1 MKNKAKEIG
10 SIVKERVQNAQKQFS
25 GFEDEVQKFVSHV
38 QEKFLNTP
46 MESVKRVDDLLQAI
60 AVRDFVEKVR
70 AIEMFKQGAEVRK
83 EILDRFGLVAEKDLE
98 ALRNELTQLR
108 ADVDT
113 LSKKRPDVTKAAFD
127 RLTRRVA
134 KLDKAPA
141 GEAKQTPAKK
151 TTKKTTTK

>member
-1 MKNKAKEIG
+1 MKNKAVELG
-10 SIVKERVQNAQKQFS
+10 NIVKERVQNAQKQIS

-98 ALRNELTQLR
+98 ELRAAMTQLR
-108 ADVDT
+108 ADVDA
-113 LSKKRPDVTKAAFD
+113 LAKKRPAVSTGAFP

-134 KLDKAPA
+134 KFEKEPT
-141 GEAKQTPAKK
+141 GEAKKAPAKK
-151 TTKKTTTK
+151 TTKKTTKK